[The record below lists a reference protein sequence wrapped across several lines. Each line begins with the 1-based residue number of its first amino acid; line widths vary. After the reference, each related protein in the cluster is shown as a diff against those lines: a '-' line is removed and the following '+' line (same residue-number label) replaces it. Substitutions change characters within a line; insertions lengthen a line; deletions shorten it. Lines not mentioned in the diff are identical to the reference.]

1 MRGRFFT
8 LHHVVTD
15 PVTSVT
21 TVWNQ
26 MRAPS
31 EVQILSPVGQPTS
44 AQLICHTVL
53 TLSTVLIPVVD
64 DMEASKHAK
73 VSVPMTSV

>member
-1 MRGRFFT
+1 M
-8 LHHVVTD
+8 HHVVTD

-21 TVWNQ
+21 VAWNQ
-26 MRAPS
+26 MRVPS
-31 EVQILSPVGQPTS
+31 EEQIVWPVDQPTS
-44 AQLICHTVL
+44 VQLICHTVL
-53 TLSTVLIPVVD
+53 SLSTVLILVVD